1 MSEFSKLVE
10 AVQPKL
16 DTLGRRNKGW
26 TINRM
31 GRGGRPREFD
41 TRQSIAISNE
51 DWALVKTR
59 AAKEGVSASELVRL
73 FITWGLE
80 NDE

>member
-1 MSEFSKLVE
+1 MTDFSKLIE

-31 GRGGRPREFD
+31 GRGGRPKEFD
-41 TRQSIAISNE
+41 TRQSIAISSE
-51 DWALVKTR
+51 DWQLVKAR
-59 AAKEGVSASELVRL
+59 AVKEGISASELVRL
-73 FITWGLE
+73 FIVWGLE
-80 NDE
+80 G